1 LIGLQEIVIDNN
13 INVKQ
18 LATELDIEPSAI
30 WRWFNVNKVPKKYLG
45 YLSEKFKVDESYFNE
60 IVNNISTYKPRNRGF
75 SNDYKIDGDITYIY
89 IVTRKQEKFTTMI
102 DTEDLPKLIEADLG
116 WHIRYDENTR
126 DYYVRS
132 IKISYD
138 DNNNKKIETILLHKL
153 LGDYIYKNKE
163 NIHHKNHNTLDN
175 RKENLE
181 LISITENSRHRKG
194 KNKNNTTGYRN
205 VMYNKRYKNKPYHV
219 QLQIDGKNKVLGK
232 FSDVDEAGTFAE
244 EMRQKY
250 YGEYAGKG

>member
-1 LIGLQEIVIDNN
+1 MCVSIC
-13 INVKQ
+13 
-18 LATELDIEPSAI
+18 
-30 WRWFNVNKVPKKYLG
+30 
-45 YLSEKFKVDESYFNE
+45 
-60 IVNNISTYKPRNRGF
+60 
-75 SNDYKIDGDITYIY
+75 SND
-89 IVTRKQEKFTTMI
+89 Q
-102 DTEDLPKLIEADLG
+102 
-116 WHIRYDENTR
+116 H
-126 DYYVRS
+126 
-132 IKISYD
+132 
-138 DNNNKKIETILLHKL
+138 
-153 LGDYIYKNKE
+153 
-163 NIHHKNHNTLDN
+163 IHHRNHNTLDN